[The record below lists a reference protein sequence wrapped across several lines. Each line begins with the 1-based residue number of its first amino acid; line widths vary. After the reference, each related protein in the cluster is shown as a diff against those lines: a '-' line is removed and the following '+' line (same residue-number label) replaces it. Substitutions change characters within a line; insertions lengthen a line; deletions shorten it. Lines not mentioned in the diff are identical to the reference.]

1 MFKIQLADGEI
12 FKNDSGRVQHYKT
25 IEKADAKISRLG
37 VSGAIAVECI
47 AKTKSVKV
55 VEAVVKTEK
64 KKAKKTK
71 KSA

>member
-12 FKNDSGRVQHYKT
+12 YKNDSGRVQHYKI

-37 VSGAIAVECI
+37 VSGAKAVECI

-55 VEAVVKTEK
+55 VKAVKS

-71 KSA
+71 